1 MAKSRKRVKAKKS
14 VRRAHK
20 RASFSVGKNRRLS
33 LLLIILALL
42 VFALAAISMSQGG
55 GPLL

>member
-1 MAKSRKRVKAKKS
+1 MAKSRKRAKAKKS
-14 VRRAHK
+14 VRRASK
-20 RASFSVGKNRRLS
+20 KANFSVGKSKRLS

-42 VFALAAISMSQGG
+42 VFALAAVSMSQGG